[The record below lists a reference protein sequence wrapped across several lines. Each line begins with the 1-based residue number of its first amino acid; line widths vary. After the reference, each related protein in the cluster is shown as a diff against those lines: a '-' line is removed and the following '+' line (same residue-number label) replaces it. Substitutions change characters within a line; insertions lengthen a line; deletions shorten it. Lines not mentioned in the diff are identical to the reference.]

1 MLSGRG
7 KSATAWLGR
16 LNKNG
21 APRDTMWLT
30 TGIAQAMMLVAGFG
44 HAGYLALL
52 SFSTSLALIPYLL
65 FSMYSFKCACSDR
78 GEAWRLLACW
88 AYGLVI

>member
-30 TGIAQAMMLVAGFG
+30 TGIAQAMMLVTG
-44 HAGYLALL
+44 
-52 SFSTSLALIPYLL
+52 
-65 FSMYSFKCACSDR
+65 
-78 GEAWRLLACW
+78 
-88 AYGLVI
+88 